1 MRLGVVA
8 DDITGAG
15 DIGSMTAKAG
25 YLTHIYAS
33 DAFEGASPAEVCIL
47 DTDSRLDEAAVA
59 YDKVLAATRA
69 LQAAGCT
76 RFFNKTCSVFRG
88 NIGAEFDAML
98 DALGERFAVVVLGF
112 PKNGRTTVNGVHY
125 VHGERLER
133 SPFRHDPVHPTLRSD
148 LVGILK
154 AQTERPVS
162 LVVHDVIAHG
172 PEPLREAIHAHRAR
186 SGYVILDV
194 PHQDALATIA
204 AAVTDVMVLCGSSAL
219 AEVLP
224 YHWPSPAPAAP
235 PPPLNGPAGVLVIS
249 GSLTPQTAAQLEH
262 LVKRGI
268 KRLELD
274 TLKLF
279 TPRERQREIERLA
292 DAASEWLS
300 RDEHVLVHAANDA
313 RTVQQ
318 TQARGMAA
326 GLSRAA
332 SSRLVSQALAEVTA
346 ACRDRAGLVRL
357 VVAGGD
363 TSATVTRRLG
373 VRGMRIHREIRPGLP
388 SCFSLG
394 GTPMLLVLKSGSF
407 GDPEFLEEAIKHVQ
421 EDRL

>member
-59 YDKVLAATRA
+59 YDKVFAATRA

-88 NIGAEFDAML
+88 NIGVAFDAML
-98 DALGERFAVVVLGF
+98 DALRERFAVVVLGF
-112 PKNGRTTVNGVHY
+112 PKNGRTTVDGIHY
-125 VHGERLER
+125 VHGERLEQ
-133 SPFRHDPVHPTLRSD
+133 SPFRHDPVHPMARSD
-148 LVGILK
+148 LVGILQ
-154 AQTERPVS
+154 AQTERAVG
-162 LVVHDVIAHG
+162 LITHDVIARG
-172 PEPLREAIHAHRAR
+172 SESLREAIDGHRAR
-186 SGYVILDV
+186 GGYVILDV
-194 PHQDALATIA
+194 PHQEVLTTIA
-204 AAVTDVMVLCGSSAL
+204 AAITDATVLCGSSAL

-224 YHWPSPAPAAP
+224 NHWPPPAPAEP
-235 PPPLNGPAGVLVIS
+235 PPALSGPASVLVVS
-249 GSLTPQTAAQLEH
+249 GSLTPQTAAQIKH
-262 LVKRGI
+262 LVQGGI
-268 KRLELD
+268 RRLELD

-279 TPRERQREIERLA
+279 APHERQQELERLA
-292 DAASEWLS
+292 DAASERLS
-300 RDEHVLVHAANDA
+300 HDEHVLVHAANDA

-332 SSRLVSQALAEVTA
+332 ASRLVSQALAEVTA
-346 ACRDRAGLVRL
+346 TCRGRAGLVRL

-363 TSATVTRRLG
+363 TSATVCRRLG

-394 GTPMLLVLKSGSF
+394 ETPMLLILKSGSF
-407 GDPEFLEEAIKHVQ
+407 GGPEFLEEAIKHVQ